1 MTRSKA
7 RRLKE
12 GFNKA
17 VETLLITMELGEMS
31 RNTQVSTTFQESSSA
46 PDLDLTEDFA
56 RLSLKEAAPTETP
69 CKSMSLA
76 GVGVKNI
83 KISTKNTTELQ
94 DTSKTSNGS
103 NKLQREQEHKLEAN
117 HVETLED
124 LHQLEL
130 KGLQEEE
137 TIKKINLDGPDP
149 DKTTSA
155 SSKLISSQNQDAI
168 MQMLTAMR
176 EEMRGIG
183 DRVGRL
189 EHPPPPQPRAG
200 ERNVQARRNIRE
212 EDEEIQDVED
222 DDIPPDPLLRQ
233 HQRREDPLR
242 MNQARRVEPRE
253 TYKDLKLTPP
263 TFAGKSDPEV
273 YMDWERRLEHIFE
286 CYSYGERRKVA
297 VAAAQ
302 LTDNAL
308 AWWDRNVAERRRQ
321 RFGPVATWSDMK
333 YLLRLRYVPE
343 QYHRDLQKRFRKLSQ
358 GTRSVDEYFEEFEK
372 LMNSLELE
380 ESEEALMA
388 QFIDGLQE
396 RIQRKVERAQYSGL
410 HELLHLAAQ
419 VEQQIKRKT
428 SFTSRHK
435 TSQTW
440 ASSSS
445 KPVDKGK
452 NVEIDSRFKKNN
464 AETFKTNRPEQGKFP
479 NNNSRTRDIT
489 CFKCQGRG
497 HYARDCPN
505 QRTMIITNSG
515 EYESQDELDDETIE
529 RSDDIEYP
537 DSGET
542 LVIRRVLSAFV
553 NPEEKVQRENI
564 FHTRCTVRN
573 KVCNLIIDSGS
584 CTNVASKYMVDR
596 LGLEKTRHPRPYRLR
611 WLNDQTELKISE
623 QVSIPFSVGKYQD
636 EVTCDVVPMQAG
648 HLLLGRPWQF
658 DRASQH
664 DGRTNHYSLTHNG
677 RKYNLAPLSPS
688 EVHELQVR
696 MNKEV
701 EVGKPTLYISSGAI
715 CKTISAQ
722 GTVLLM
728 MFKECLSSGISEL
741 EVSPTVQPLLNK
753 YKDLFPE
760 EIPPGL
766 PPIRG
771 IEHQIDLVPGSA
783 LPNKPAYRMNPEESK
798 ELERQVRDLMDKGYI
813 RESLSPCAVPVLLVP
828 KKDGTWRMCV
838 DCRAINNITIKYR
851 HPIPRLD
858 DMLDELSG
866 STIFSKVDL
875 KSGYHQVRMREGDEW
890 KTAFKTKQG
899 LYEWLVMPFGLTNAP
914 STFMRLMNQVL
925 RSYISKFV
933 VVYFDDILIYS
944 KNLNDHLEHLEL
956 VLKSLRKEGLYANLK
971 KCMFCTNRL
980 IFLGFVVSEQGLQ
993 VDEEKIRAIQEWP
1006 TPTTIGHV
1014 RSFHGL
1020 ASFYRRFVKDFSTVA
1035 APLTAVI
1042 KKNAP
1047 FSWGAAQDTAFNT
1060 LKDRLTYAPVLAL
1073 PDFEEMFEVECDAS
1087 GLGIG
1092 AVLHQRKR
1100 PVAFFSEKLSG
1111 ATLNYPTYDK
1121 KLYALVRA
1129 LETWQHYLLSKE
1141 FIIHTDHETLK
1152 HLRGQTSLKRRHAK
1166 WLEFIETFPYVIKY
1180 KKGKENVVA
1189 DALSRRY
1196 ALISTMEARVMGFEH
1211 IKDLYKDDPDFKEA
1225 YEACGKGAYGS
1236 YYLHDGFLF
1245 RDKRL
1250 CVPQGSLRELLL
1262 REAHGGGLMGHFG
1275 VDKTLAVVVD
1285 HFFWP
1290 HLKKDVEKHC
1300 SRCVICHRAKSRLH
1314 PHGLYLPLPIPN
1326 APWVDISMD
1335 FVLGLPKIRHKD
1347 SVFVVVDRFSKMAH
1361 FIPCD
1366 KTNDATQIADLFFK
1380 EVVRLHGIPRTIV
1393 SDRDS
1398 KFLGHFWRTLWRKL
1412 GTKLLF
1418 STTCHPQTDG
1428 QTEVVNRTL
1437 STLLRV
1443 TLGRNLKTWLDCLP
1457 FIEFAYNHATHS
1469 ATKMSPFEVVYGF
1482 NPLTPLDL
1490 SPIPQAEQINLD
1502 GLNKGEFV
1510 KKLHEKVR
1518 DNILKKTEEYK
1529 KRADKGRKKLVFEPG
1544 EWVWLHMRPERFPNQ
1559 RSSKLS
1565 PRGDGPF
1572 KVLEK
1577 INDNAY
1583 RLELPSEFNMSHS
1596 FNVADLSPFD
1606 SDDPV
1611 LRTKPSEEGGNDEVI
1626 DLSCESNQDKPNIP
1640 EVKDGPMTRSKA
1652 RRLKE
1657 GFNKAVETLLITMEL
1672 GEMSR
1677 NTQVSTTFQES
1688 SSAPDLDL
1696 TEDFARLS
1704 LKEAAPTET
1713 PCKSMSL
1720 AGVGVKNIKISTK
1733 NTTELQD
1740 TSKTSNG
1747 SNKLQREQEHKLE
1760 ANHVETLED
1769 LHQLELKGLQEE
1781 ETIKEINL
1789 DGPDPDKTTS
1799 ASSKLISSQNQFL
1812 PFDSQILFTM
1822 ENTKI
1827 RAPVTLKGGNYL
1839 LWARTMKTILCGR
1852 GFWPHI
1858 IKSEAPR
1865 ETTTNEDGLEIAL
1878 VDEDKWFQEDQM
1890 VLSVLQNS
1898 LEASILEGYSY
1909 CETPKDL
1916 WETLQNV
1923 FGNQSNLSRVFEIK
1937 KAINELTQGDMEFTQ
1952 HFGKFRSLWA
1962 ELEMLRPN
1970 TLDPAVINER
1980 REQDKVFGL
1989 LFTLNPGYNDLI
2001 KHLLRADKLQNL
2013 EEVCSQIQK
2022 EQGSLGLFG
2031 SKGELVSAN
2040 SSELASANRGNFNAN
2055 RGKAPWC
2062 DHCKRS
2068 GHAKEKCWIL
2078 HPHLKPARREP
2089 RANQAT
2095 GGNLGGQEQAGTS
2108 SQALGGNG
2116 AAMMASSDLVRRSDL
2131 DALIKALKESSG
2143 NAYHALSSLKP
2154 LIVDSGAS
2162 HHMISDSKLMK
2173 NIEPALGNVII
2184 ANGDKI
2190 PVKGLGDLELFS
2202 KKSKAFYMPT
2212 FTSNLLSVKKATTD
2226 LNCYAIFG
2234 PNDVHFQDIETSRV
2248 LGHGGTK
2255 DGLYVLEDT
2264 KLSTPLASH
2273 FSSVLVYANNAIW
2286 HARLGHPHSRALGLL
2301 LPSISFKNDE
2311 CEACILGK
2319 HCKSVFPKSNT
2330 IYENCFDLVHSD
2342 VWTSPCLSRE
2352 NQKYFVTF
2360 IDEKSKYT
2368 WLTLLPSKDRVLE
2381 AFTNFQNYVTNHYN
2395 AKIKIFRSDNGGEYT
2410 SHAFKQ
2416 HLAKHGIIHQTS
2428 CPYTP
2433 QQNGVAER
2441 KNRHLMEVARSMMF
2455 HTNVPKRFWSD
2466 AVVLACYLI
2475 NRIPTKILQDSSPFE
2490 VLNKNKPS
2498 INHLRVFGCVCFVLI
2513 GEQRNKL
2520 EPKSVKGMF
2529 IGYSITQKG
2538 YKCYIP
2544 ETKKVLVSRDVK
2556 FVESKGYYEDKN
2568 WEDIQDLTHSPS
2580 DRANNLRIILERLG
2594 VSNSQGH
2601 TNSPNPNP
2609 EPTQQQETPPHEE
2622 EEQLQEEENIQAN
2635 IQENIL
2641 EEGEIPSDH
2650 EEETTLSEEENLST
2664 SDHDEG
2670 STSQEAPIALR
2681 RSERLKFPPSN
2692 WKNTRVYYNSQA
2704 VAHPIQAVCT
2714 IAHFPEEHQVF
2725 LGQIDQHWIPQT
2737 YEEAIQHQVWRD
2749 AIAAER
2755 QAMEHNHTWEE
2766 GELPRGKKAV
2776 TSKWVFTIKY
2786 KSNGDIERYKARL
2799 VARGFTQTYGE
2810 DYRDTFAP
2818 VAKLHTVR
2826 VVLSLATN
2834 LEWELWQMDVKNAFL
2849 QGELEEEVYMKPPP
2863 GLEDHNAPGKVFK
2876 LKKAI
2881 YGLKQSPRAWY
2892 HKLSTTLL
2900 DRGFKKSE
2908 ADNTLFTLPSKEG
2921 IVVILVYVDDIII
2934 SGNDKVGIQ
2943 ETKAFLK
2950 SVFDIKDL
2958 GELKYFLGI
2967 EVCRS
2972 KEGLFL
2978 SQRKYTLDLL
2988 SQVGKLGAK
2997 PAKTPLEDDY
3007 KANRKGELDNK
3018 PFEDVTQYRRLV
3030 GKLIYLTITRPDIC
3044 FAVNVVS
3051 QHMQAPTLHH
3061 WNMVTRILKYLK
3073 GAPGQGIW
3081 MGCNKNT
3088 ELVGYCDA
3096 DYAGDTKDR
3105 RSTTGYCTFIGGNLV
3120 TWRSK
3125 KQKVVSLSSAEAEYR
3140 AMRKLTTEL
3149 MWLKALLK
3157 DFGIDTPKPITM
3169 HCDNQA
3175 AIHIASNSVFHERTK
3190 HIEVD
3195 CHKVREQVQ
3204 LGVILPCYTESE
3216 EQLADIF
3223 TKGASTKVFLSHV
3236 VFYTKVFN
3244 EVVEFGSKLNLDT
3257 SMVSLRG
3264 SIEPNSQEEPRPSV
3278 PSVHDRPYDDEVI
3291 DLSYEPNQDKPK
3303 IPEVKDGPMTRSKA
3317 RRLKEG
3323 FNKAVETFLTTME
3336 LGEMSRNIQES
3347 TTLQESSSAPDL
3359 DLTEDFARLSLKEAP
3374 PTETHCKS
3382 VSLAGAGAKNIKI
3395 STKNT
3400 SELQVTSKTSNGSN
3414 ELQVEQEHKLEGN
3427 HVETLEDL
3435 HLLELKG
3442 LQEEER
3448 IKEIKLDGPDPDK
3461 ITSASSKLISSQNQS
3476 TMADGDEVPQDAIL
3490 QMLTAMREE
3499 MRGIGERVG
3508 RLEQPPP
3515 PQPRAGERN
3524 VQARRNIREE
3534 DDEILDVEE
3543 DDIPPDPLLRQHQR
3557 REDPLRMNQ
3566 ARRVEPRDTYKDLKL
3581 TPPTFAGKSD
3591 PEVYMDWERR
3601 LEHIFECYSY
3611 GERRKVAVAAAQ
3623 LTDNALAWWDRNV
3636 AERRRQ
3642 RFGPVTTW
3650 SDMKYLLRLRYVPEQ
3665 YHRDLQKRFRKL
3677 SQGTRSVDEYFE
3689 EFEKLMNSLELEE
3702 SEEALMAQFI
3712 DGLQERIQR
3721 KVERAQYSGLHEL
3734 LHLAAQV
3741 EQQIKRKTNFTSRN
3755 KTSQTWAS
3763 SSSKPIDKGKN
3774 VEIDSRFKKNNAE
3787 TFKTNRPE
3795 QGKFPNNNS
3804 RTRDITC
3811 FKCQG
3816 RGHYARDCP
3825 NQRTMIIT
3833 NSGEYESQDEL
3844 DDETIERSDDIEYPD
3859 SGETLVIR
3867 RVLSAFVNPE
3877 EKVQRENIFHT
3888 RCTVRNKV
3896 CNLIIDSGSCTN
3908 VASKYMVD
3916 RLGLE
3921 KTRHPRPYRLRWLN
3935 DQTELKISE
3944 QVSIP
3949 FSVGKYQDE
3958 VTCDVVPMQAG
3969 HLLLGRPWQF
3979 DRASQ
3984 HDGRTNHY
3992 SLTHNG
3998 RKYNLAPLSPSEVHE
4013 LQVRMNKEVEV
4024 GISELEISP
4033 TVQPLLNKYKGLFPE
4048 EIPPWV
4054 YIRESL
4060 SPCAVPVLLVP
4071 KKDGTWRMCVDCRA
4085 INNITIKYRH
4095 PIPRLDDMLD
4105 ELSGSTIFSK
4115 VDLKSGYHQ
4124 VRMREGD
4131 EWKTAFKTKQGLY
4144 EWRFVRDFSTVAAPL
4159 TAVIKKNAPFSWG
4172 TAQETAFNTLKD
4184 RLTHAPVLALP
4195 DFEEMFEV
4203 ECDAS
4208 GLGIGAV
4215 CIKER
4220 DPWHFSV
4227 SGLRVR
4233 LTSPWTVEVEY
4244 MGSKWASWSSVNR
4257 SRDQV
4262 VPSLLF
4268 SFLCSGCLVECG
4280 LIRGSRTDSFFNLAI
4295 EYNSELAGWTTPL
4308 PLRSSRLVDG
4318 VIWTASSTLRSSR
4331 TVNWQDGL
4339 LSSSVIK

>member
-1 MTRSKA
+1 
-7 RRLKE
+7 
-12 GFNKA
+12 
-17 VETLLITMELGEMS
+17 MEKPKKLVTSVVLQGRNYLTWS
-31 RNTQVSTTFQESSSA
+31 RTT
-46 PDLDLTEDFA
+46 
-56 RLSLKEAAPTETP
+56 
-69 CKSMSLA
+69 
-76 GVGVKNI
+76 
-83 KISTKNTTELQ
+83 
-94 DTSKTSNGS
+94 KTVLCGRGLWS
-103 NKLQREQEHKLEAN
+103 
-117 HVETLED
+117 HV
-124 LHQLEL
+124 
-130 KGLQEEE
+130 
-137 TIKKINLDGPDP
+137 
-149 DKTTSA
+149 
-155 SSKLISSQNQDAI
+155 ISSQAPKDAD
-168 MQMLTAMR
+168 
-176 EEMRGIG
+176 EEEEEEKEATI
-183 DRVGRL
+183 
-189 EHPPPPQPRAG
+189 P
-200 ERNVQARRNIRE
+200 E
-212 EDEEIQDVED
+212 EDKWFQED
-222 DDIPPDPLLRQ
+222 QTVLALLQ
-233 HQRREDPLR
+233 
-242 MNQARRVEPRE
+242 
-253 TYKDLKLTPP
+253 
-263 TFAGKSDPEV
+263 
-273 YMDWERRLEHIFE
+273 
-286 CYSYGERRKVA
+286 
-297 VAAAQ
+297 
-302 LTDNAL
+302 
-308 AWWDRNVAERRRQ
+308 
-321 RFGPVATWSDMK
+321 
-333 YLLRLRYVPE
+333 
-343 QYHRDLQKRFRKLSQ
+343 
-358 GTRSVDEYFEEFEK
+358 
-372 LMNSLELE
+372 NSLEASILE
-380 ESEEALMA
+380 GYSYCETAKELWDTLKNVYGNESNLTRVFEVKKAINELSQEDLEFTKHFGKFRSLWSELESLRPGTLDPKILHERREQDKVFALLLTLNPSYNDLIKHLLRSEKLPSLDEVCSQIQKEQGSSGLFGGKGELSSANKGEVVANKGVYRNDERKALVCEHCKKKGHIKDKCWILHPHLKPAKFKEPKAHLSLEGQDDQDQPGSSKSRGEVNKMEPGDYVRKSDLEAL
-388 QFIDGLQE
+388 
-396 RIQRKVERAQYSGL
+396 
-410 HELLHLAAQ
+410 
-419 VEQQIKRKT
+419 IK
-428 SFTSRHK
+428 SI
-435 TSQTW
+435 
-440 ASSSS
+440 ASL
-445 KPVDKGK
+445 K
-452 NVEIDSRFKKNN
+452 
-464 AETFKTNRPEQGKFP
+464 
-479 NNNSRTRDIT
+479 
-489 CFKCQGRG
+489 
-497 HYARDCPN
+497 
-505 QRTMIITNSG
+505 
-515 EYESQDELDDETIE
+515 
-529 RSDDIEYP
+529 
-537 DSGET
+537 DSGIT
-542 LVIRRVLSAFV
+542 YFSHKPSDSSI
-553 NPEEKVQRENI
+553 
-564 FHTRCTVRN
+564 
-573 KVCNLIIDSGS
+573 IIDSGAS
-584 CTNVASKYMVDR
+584 HHMISNSNLLNNIEPALGNVIIANGDKVPIKGIGNLRVFDKNSKAFYMPKFTSNLLSVKRATKDLNCYAIFGPNDVYFQDIETGKLIGEGGSKGELYVLEGISSSSSSSPISFKSHLGVSFNVLWHAR
-596 LGLEKTRHPRPYRLR
+596 LGHPHVRALKLMLPSISFDHTSCEACILVPGEQRNKLDAKSTRCMFLGYSTTQKGYKCYDPANSRTYVSRDVKFLE
-611 WLNDQTELKISE
+611 DQGYHDKKDWESLKDLAHSP
-623 QVSIPFSVGKYQD
+623 S
-636 EVTCDVVPMQAG
+636 
-648 HLLLGRPWQF
+648 
-658 DRASQH
+658 DRATSLRFLLDHLGNKAPTSTTSTQPGQTSTPSSHDDPPQTSHDPSQQDQAPTPITESNAEE
-664 DGRTNHYSLTHNG
+664 DGERAHSDHN
-677 RKYNLAPLSPS
+677 SPS
-688 EVHELQVR
+688 QVTQDQETQSLDDSSDSSEDEEATQVEQRPTQPLRRSERLKFPPSNWKNTRVYFNQQAVAHPTQATCSLALVPQDHQAFLSKICSIKIPQTYEEAMQVKEWRDAIQEEIGAMTRNHTWDEEELPSGKRTVSSRWIFTIKYKSNGDIERYKARLVARGFTQTYGADYKETFAPVAKLHTVR
-696 MNKEV
+696 VVLSLATNLSWELWQMDVKNAF
-701 EVGKPTLYISSGAI
+701 L
-715 CKTISAQ
+715 Q
-722 GTVLLM
+722 G
-728 MFKECLSSGISEL
+728 EL
-741 EVSPTVQPLLNK
+741 EDDVYMTP
-753 YKDLFPE
+753 
-760 EIPPGL
+760 PPGL
-766 PPIRG
+766 
-771 IEHQIDLVPGSA
+771 EDTIDPG
-783 LPNKPAYRMNPEESK
+783 K
-798 ELERQVRDLMDKGYI
+798 V
-813 RESLSPCAVPVLLVP
+813 
-828 KKDGTWRMCV
+828 WR
-838 DCRAINNITIKYR
+838 
-851 HPIPRLD
+851 
-858 DMLDELSG
+858 
-866 STIFSKVDL
+866 
-875 KSGYHQVRMREGDEW
+875 
-890 KTAFKTKQG
+890 
-899 LYEWLVMPFGLTNAP
+899 
-914 STFMRLMNQVL
+914 
-925 RSYISKFV
+925 
-933 VVYFDDILIYS
+933 
-944 KNLNDHLEHLEL
+944 
-956 VLKSLRKEGLYANLK
+956 LRKAIYGLK
-971 KCMFCTNRL
+971 Q
-980 IFLGFVVSEQGLQ
+980 SP
-993 VDEEKIRAIQEWP
+993 RAWY
-1006 TPTTIGHV
+1006 HKLS
-1014 RSFHGL
+1014 R
-1020 ASFYRRFVKDFSTVA
+1020 
-1035 APLTAVI
+1035 
-1042 KKNAP
+1042 
-1047 FSWGAAQDTAFNT
+1047 T
-1060 LKDRLTYAPVLAL
+1060 LKDHGFKKSESDHTLFTLQSPQGIVVVLIYVDDL
-1073 PDFEEMFEVECDAS
+1073 IIS
-1087 GLGIG
+1087 GDNKEGINTT
-1092 AVLHQRKR
+1092 KT
-1100 PVAFFSEKLSG
+1100 F
-1111 ATLNYPTYDK
+1111 
-1121 KLYALVRA
+1121 
-1129 LETWQHYLLSKE
+1129 
-1141 FIIHTDHETLK
+1141 LK
-1152 HLRGQTSLKRRHAK
+1152 S
-1166 WLEFIETFPYVIKY
+1166 TF
-1180 KKGKENVVA
+1180 
-1189 DALSRRY
+1189 D
-1196 ALISTMEARVMGFEH
+1196 
-1211 IKDLYKDDPDFKEA
+1211 IKDLGELKYFLGIEVCRSPEGLFLSQRKYTLDLLNETGYEDAKPAKTPLEEGYKVDRKGEKEDEKFNDAPLYRKLVGKLIYLTNTRPDICFAVNQVSQHMQAPTVYHWSMVERILRYLKGSSGQGIWM
-1225 YEACGKGAYGS
+1225 GKNSNTELVGYCDADYAGDRMDRRS
-1236 YYLHDGFLF
+1236 TTGYCTFLGGNLVTWKTKKQKVVSCSSAESEY
-1245 RDKRL
+1245 RAMKQLTNELTWLKALLKD
-1250 CVPQGSLRELLL
+1250 LR
-1262 REAHGGGLMGHFG
+1262 
-1275 VDKTLAVVVD
+1275 
-1285 HFFWP
+1285 
-1290 HLKKDVEKHC
+1290 VEQDTPITMHC
-1300 SRCVICHRAKSRLH
+1300 DNKAAIYIAS
-1314 PHGLYLPLPIPN
+1314 N
-1326 APWVDISMD
+1326 
-1335 FVLGLPKIRHKD
+1335 
-1347 SVFVVVDRFSKMAH
+1347 SVFHERTKHIEVDCHKVREK
-1361 FIPCD
+1361 IVQGVTLPCYTRSED
-1366 KTNDATQIADLFFK
+1366 QLADIF
-1380 EVVRLHGIPRTIV
+1380 
-1393 SDRDS
+1393 
-1398 KFLGHFWRTLWRKL
+1398 
-1412 GTKLLF
+1412 TKAASLKSHKSSTYSILRNSLCKSSSSSFVILF
-1418 STTCHPQTDG
+1418 SI
-1428 QTEVVNRTL
+1428 
-1437 STLLRV
+1437 LL
-1443 TLGRNLKTWLDCLP
+1443 
-1457 FIEFAYNHATHS
+1457 
-1469 ATKMSPFEVVYGF
+1469 
-1482 NPLTPLDL
+1482 
-1490 SPIPQAEQINLD
+1490 
-1502 GLNKGEFV
+1502 
-1510 KKLHEKVR
+1510 
-1518 DNILKKTEEYK
+1518 
-1529 KRADKGRKKLVFEPG
+1529 
-1544 EWVWLHMRPERFPNQ
+1544 
-1559 RSSKLS
+1559 
-1565 PRGDGPF
+1565 
-1572 KVLEK
+1572 
-1577 INDNAY
+1577 
-1583 RLELPSEFNMSHS
+1583 
-1596 FNVADLSPFD
+1596 
-1606 SDDPV
+1606 
-1611 LRTKPSEEGGNDEVI
+1611 
-1626 DLSCESNQDKPNIP
+1626 
-1640 EVKDGPMTRSKA
+1640 
-1652 RRLKE
+1652 
-1657 GFNKAVETLLITMEL
+1657 
-1672 GEMSR
+1672 
-1677 NTQVSTTFQES
+1677 
-1688 SSAPDLDL
+1688 
-1696 TEDFARLS
+1696 
-1704 LKEAAPTET
+1704 
-1713 PCKSMSL
+1713 
-1720 AGVGVKNIKISTK
+1720 
-1733 NTTELQD
+1733 
-1740 TSKTSNG
+1740 
-1747 SNKLQREQEHKLE
+1747 
-1760 ANHVETLED
+1760 
-1769 LHQLELKGLQEE
+1769 
-1781 ETIKEINL
+1781 
-1789 DGPDPDKTTS
+1789 
-1799 ASSKLISSQNQFL
+1799 
-1812 PFDSQILFTM
+1812 TM

-1865 ETTTNEDGLEIAL
+1865 ETTTNEEGLEIVL

-2031 SKGELVSAN
+2031 SKGELVSGN
-2040 SSELASANRGNFNAN
+2040 SSELASANRGNFNTN

-2609 EPTQQQETPPHEE
+2609 EPTQQQETPQHEE
-2622 EEQLQEEENIQAN
+2622 EEHLQEEENIQAN

-2664 SDHDEG
+2664 SDHNEG

-3223 TKGASTKVFLSHV
+3223 TKGASTKVFLSHE

-3257 SMVSLRG
+3257 SMCKDRTVPRDDQTNPRDDPRYSLHGTEKEGRPRRRKKVLAICREGFDKGRSSPPTGGDDLTRLWTFRHLSRAIVPPCATLPPYKYLWLQGLMHSSKNEESSVKSSLRIPG
-3264 SIEPNSQEEPRPSV
+3264 KRCLNRHEAAEEEETTSFRVRASPGASSWRS
-3278 PSVHDRPYDDEVI
+3278 S
-3291 DLSYEPNQDKPK
+3291 LNKK
-3303 IPEVKDGPMTRSKA
+3303 KFPM
-3317 RRLKEG
+3317 L
-3323 FNKAVETFLTTME
+3323 F
-3336 LGEMSRNIQES
+3336 
-3347 TTLQESSSAPDL
+3347 
-3359 DLTEDFARLSLKEAP
+3359 LSLVALYIEFCGVRVRFP
-3374 PTETHCKS
+3374 VCFGFGETG
-3382 VSLAGAGAKNIKI
+3382 SL
-3395 STKNT
+3395 
-3400 SELQVTSKTSNGSN
+3400 
-3414 ELQVEQEHKLEGN
+3414 
-3427 HVETLEDL
+3427 
-3435 HLLELKG
+3435 
-3442 LQEEER
+3442 
-3448 IKEIKLDGPDPDK
+3448 
-3461 ITSASSKLISSQNQS
+3461 
-3476 TMADGDEVPQDAIL
+3476 
-3490 QMLTAMREE
+3490 
-3499 MRGIGERVG
+3499 
-3508 RLEQPPP
+3508 
-3515 PQPRAGERN
+3515 PRAE
-3524 VQARRNIREE
+3524 
-3534 DDEILDVEE
+3534 
-3543 DDIPPDPLLRQHQR
+3543 
-3557 REDPLRMNQ
+3557 
-3566 ARRVEPRDTYKDLKL
+3566 
-3581 TPPTFAGKSD
+3581 
-3591 PEVYMDWERR
+3591 
-3601 LEHIFECYSY
+3601 
-3611 GERRKVAVAAAQ
+3611 Q
-3623 LTDNALAWWDRNV
+3623 L
-3636 AERRRQ
+3636 
-3642 RFGPVTTW
+3642 
-3650 SDMKYLLRLRYVPEQ
+3650 S
-3665 YHRDLQKRFRKL
+3665 
-3677 SQGTRSVDEYFE
+3677 
-3689 EFEKLMNSLELEE
+3689 
-3702 SEEALMAQFI
+3702 
-3712 DGLQERIQR
+3712 
-3721 KVERAQYSGLHEL
+3721 
-3734 LHLAAQV
+3734 
-3741 EQQIKRKTNFTSRN
+3741 
-3755 KTSQTWAS
+3755 
-3763 SSSKPIDKGKN
+3763 
-3774 VEIDSRFKKNNAE
+3774 
-3787 TFKTNRPE
+3787 
-3795 QGKFPNNNS
+3795 
-3804 RTRDITC
+3804 
-3811 FKCQG
+3811 
-3816 RGHYARDCP
+3816 
-3825 NQRTMIIT
+3825 
-3833 NSGEYESQDEL
+3833 
-3844 DDETIERSDDIEYPD
+3844 
-3859 SGETLVIR
+3859 
-3867 RVLSAFVNPE
+3867 
-3877 EKVQRENIFHT
+3877 
-3888 RCTVRNKV
+3888 
-3896 CNLIIDSGSCTN
+3896 
-3908 VASKYMVD
+3908 
-3916 RLGLE
+3916 
-3921 KTRHPRPYRLRWLN
+3921 
-3935 DQTELKISE
+3935 
-3944 QVSIP
+3944 
-3949 FSVGKYQDE
+3949 DE
-3958 VTCDVVPMQAG
+3958 VT
-3969 HLLLGRPWQF
+3969 
-3979 DRASQ
+3979 
-3984 HDGRTNHY
+3984 
-3992 SLTHNG
+3992 
-3998 RKYNLAPLSPSEVHE
+3998 
-4013 LQVRMNKEVEV
+4013 
-4024 GISELEISP
+4024 GI
-4033 TVQPLLNKYKGLFPE
+4033 TRRGY
-4048 EIPPWV
+4048 
-4054 YIRESL
+4054 
-4060 SPCAVPVLLVP
+4060 
-4071 KKDGTWRMCVDCRA
+4071 
-4085 INNITIKYRH
+4085 
-4095 PIPRLDDMLD
+4095 MLD
-4105 ELSGSTIFSK
+4105 
-4115 VDLKSGYHQ
+4115 
-4124 VRMREGD
+4124 
-4131 EWKTAFKTKQGLY
+4131 
-4144 EWRFVRDFSTVAAPL
+4144 
-4159 TAVIKKNAPFSWG
+4159 
-4172 TAQETAFNTLKD
+4172 
-4184 RLTHAPVLALP
+4184 
-4195 DFEEMFEV
+4195 
-4203 ECDAS
+4203 C
-4208 GLGIGAV
+4208 
-4215 CIKER
+4215 
-4220 DPWHFSV
+4220 
-4227 SGLRVR
+4227 
-4233 LTSPWTVEVEY
+4233 
-4244 MGSKWASWSSVNR
+4244 
-4257 SRDQV
+4257 
-4262 VPSLLF
+4262 LF
-4268 SFLCSGCLVECG
+4268 
-4280 LIRGSRTDSFFNLAI
+4280 A
-4295 EYNSELAGWTTPL
+4295 
-4308 PLRSSRLVDG
+4308 
-4318 VIWTASSTLRSSR
+4318 
-4331 TVNWQDGL
+4331 
-4339 LSSSVIK
+4339 

>member
-1 MTRSKA
+1 
-7 RRLKE
+7 
-12 GFNKA
+12 
-17 VETLLITMELGEMS
+17 
-31 RNTQVSTTFQESSSA
+31 
-46 PDLDLTEDFA
+46 
-56 RLSLKEAAPTETP
+56 
-69 CKSMSLA
+69 
-76 GVGVKNI
+76 
-83 KISTKNTTELQ
+83 
-94 DTSKTSNGS
+94 
-103 NKLQREQEHKLEAN
+103 
-117 HVETLED
+117 
-124 LHQLEL
+124 
-130 KGLQEEE
+130 
-137 TIKKINLDGPDP
+137 
-149 DKTTSA
+149 
-155 SSKLISSQNQDAI
+155 
-168 MQMLTAMR
+168 
-176 EEMRGIG
+176 
-183 DRVGRL
+183 
-189 EHPPPPQPRAG
+189 
-200 ERNVQARRNIRE
+200 
-212 EDEEIQDVED
+212 
-222 DDIPPDPLLRQ
+222 
-233 HQRREDPLR
+233 
-242 MNQARRVEPRE
+242 
-253 TYKDLKLTPP
+253 
-263 TFAGKSDPEV
+263 
-273 YMDWERRLEHIFE
+273 
-286 CYSYGERRKVA
+286 
-297 VAAAQ
+297 
-302 LTDNAL
+302 
-308 AWWDRNVAERRRQ
+308 
-321 RFGPVATWSDMK
+321 
-333 YLLRLRYVPE
+333 
-343 QYHRDLQKRFRKLSQ
+343 
-358 GTRSVDEYFEEFEK
+358 
-372 LMNSLELE
+372 
-380 ESEEALMA
+380 
-388 QFIDGLQE
+388 
-396 RIQRKVERAQYSGL
+396 
-410 HELLHLAAQ
+410 
-419 VEQQIKRKT
+419 
-428 SFTSRHK
+428 
-435 TSQTW
+435 
-440 ASSSS
+440 
-445 KPVDKGK
+445 
-452 NVEIDSRFKKNN
+452 
-464 AETFKTNRPEQGKFP
+464 
-479 NNNSRTRDIT
+479 
-489 CFKCQGRG
+489 
-497 HYARDCPN
+497 
-505 QRTMIITNSG
+505 
-515 EYESQDELDDETIE
+515 
-529 RSDDIEYP
+529 
-537 DSGET
+537 
-542 LVIRRVLSAFV
+542 
-553 NPEEKVQRENI
+553 
-564 FHTRCTVRN
+564 
-573 KVCNLIIDSGS
+573 
-584 CTNVASKYMVDR
+584 
-596 LGLEKTRHPRPYRLR
+596 
-611 WLNDQTELKISE
+611 
-623 QVSIPFSVGKYQD
+623 
-636 EVTCDVVPMQAG
+636 
-648 HLLLGRPWQF
+648 
-658 DRASQH
+658 
-664 DGRTNHYSLTHNG
+664 
-677 RKYNLAPLSPS
+677 
-688 EVHELQVR
+688 
-696 MNKEV
+696 
-701 EVGKPTLYISSGAI
+701 
-715 CKTISAQ
+715 
-722 GTVLLM
+722 
-728 MFKECLSSGISEL
+728 
-741 EVSPTVQPLLNK
+741 
-753 YKDLFPE
+753 
-760 EIPPGL
+760 
-766 PPIRG
+766 
-771 IEHQIDLVPGSA
+771 
-783 LPNKPAYRMNPEESK
+783 
-798 ELERQVRDLMDKGYI
+798 
-813 RESLSPCAVPVLLVP
+813 
-828 KKDGTWRMCV
+828 
-838 DCRAINNITIKYR
+838 
-851 HPIPRLD
+851 
-858 DMLDELSG
+858 
-866 STIFSKVDL
+866 
-875 KSGYHQVRMREGDEW
+875 
-890 KTAFKTKQG
+890 
-899 LYEWLVMPFGLTNAP
+899 
-914 STFMRLMNQVL
+914 
-925 RSYISKFV
+925 
-933 VVYFDDILIYS
+933 
-944 KNLNDHLEHLEL
+944 
-956 VLKSLRKEGLYANLK
+956 
-971 KCMFCTNRL
+971 
-980 IFLGFVVSEQGLQ
+980 
-993 VDEEKIRAIQEWP
+993 
-1006 TPTTIGHV
+1006 
-1014 RSFHGL
+1014 
-1020 ASFYRRFVKDFSTVA
+1020 
-1035 APLTAVI
+1035 
-1042 KKNAP
+1042 
-1047 FSWGAAQDTAFNT
+1047 
-1060 LKDRLTYAPVLAL
+1060 
-1073 PDFEEMFEVECDAS
+1073 
-1087 GLGIG
+1087 
-1092 AVLHQRKR
+1092 
-1100 PVAFFSEKLSG
+1100 
-1111 ATLNYPTYDK
+1111 
-1121 KLYALVRA
+1121 
-1129 LETWQHYLLSKE
+1129 
-1141 FIIHTDHETLK
+1141 
-1152 HLRGQTSLKRRHAK
+1152 
-1166 WLEFIETFPYVIKY
+1166 
-1180 KKGKENVVA
+1180 
-1189 DALSRRY
+1189 
-1196 ALISTMEARVMGFEH
+1196 
-1211 IKDLYKDDPDFKEA
+1211 
-1225 YEACGKGAYGS
+1225 
-1236 YYLHDGFLF
+1236 
-1245 RDKRL
+1245 
-1250 CVPQGSLRELLL
+1250 
-1262 REAHGGGLMGHFG
+1262 
-1275 VDKTLAVVVD
+1275 
-1285 HFFWP
+1285 
-1290 HLKKDVEKHC
+1290 
-1300 SRCVICHRAKSRLH
+1300 
-1314 PHGLYLPLPIPN
+1314 
-1326 APWVDISMD
+1326 
-1335 FVLGLPKIRHKD
+1335 
-1347 SVFVVVDRFSKMAH
+1347 
-1361 FIPCD
+1361 
-1366 KTNDATQIADLFFK
+1366 
-1380 EVVRLHGIPRTIV
+1380 
-1393 SDRDS
+1393 
-1398 KFLGHFWRTLWRKL
+1398 
-1412 GTKLLF
+1412 
-1418 STTCHPQTDG
+1418 
-1428 QTEVVNRTL
+1428 
-1437 STLLRV
+1437 
-1443 TLGRNLKTWLDCLP
+1443 
-1457 FIEFAYNHATHS
+1457 
-1469 ATKMSPFEVVYGF
+1469 
-1482 NPLTPLDL
+1482 
-1490 SPIPQAEQINLD
+1490 
-1502 GLNKGEFV
+1502 
-1510 KKLHEKVR
+1510 
-1518 DNILKKTEEYK
+1518 
-1529 KRADKGRKKLVFEPG
+1529 
-1544 EWVWLHMRPERFPNQ
+1544 
-1559 RSSKLS
+1559 
-1565 PRGDGPF
+1565 
-1572 KVLEK
+1572 
-1577 INDNAY
+1577 
-1583 RLELPSEFNMSHS
+1583 
-1596 FNVADLSPFD
+1596 
-1606 SDDPV
+1606 
-1611 LRTKPSEEGGNDEVI
+1611 
-1626 DLSCESNQDKPNIP
+1626 
-1640 EVKDGPMTRSKA
+1640 
-1652 RRLKE
+1652 
-1657 GFNKAVETLLITMEL
+1657 
-1672 GEMSR
+1672 
-1677 NTQVSTTFQES
+1677 
-1688 SSAPDLDL
+1688 
-1696 TEDFARLS
+1696 
-1704 LKEAAPTET
+1704 
-1713 PCKSMSL
+1713 
-1720 AGVGVKNIKISTK
+1720 
-1733 NTTELQD
+1733 
-1740 TSKTSNG
+1740 
-1747 SNKLQREQEHKLE
+1747 
-1760 ANHVETLED
+1760 
-1769 LHQLELKGLQEE
+1769 
-1781 ETIKEINL
+1781 
-1789 DGPDPDKTTS
+1789 
-1799 ASSKLISSQNQFL
+1799 
-1812 PFDSQILFTM
+1812 M

-2031 SKGELVSAN
+2031 SKGELVSGN

-2622 EEQLQEEENIQAN
+2622 EEHLQEEENIQAN

-2664 SDHDEG
+2664 SDHNEG

-3216 EQLADIF
+3216 EQLADIPPKF
-3223 TKGASTKVFLSHV
+3223 VSTFITNLASLISLGHDPLSQISHTLFPLSVVLSHV

-3278 PSVHDRPYDDEVI
+3278 PSVHDRPYE
-3291 DLSYEPNQDKPK
+3291 
-3303 IPEVKDGPMTRSKA
+3303 
-3317 RRLKEG
+3317 
-3323 FNKAVETFLTTME
+3323 
-3336 LGEMSRNIQES
+3336 
-3347 TTLQESSSAPDL
+3347 
-3359 DLTEDFARLSLKEAP
+3359 
-3374 PTETHCKS
+3374 
-3382 VSLAGAGAKNIKI
+3382 
-3395 STKNT
+3395 
-3400 SELQVTSKTSNGSN
+3400 
-3414 ELQVEQEHKLEGN
+3414 
-3427 HVETLEDL
+3427 
-3435 HLLELKG
+3435 
-3442 LQEEER
+3442 
-3448 IKEIKLDGPDPDK
+3448 
-3461 ITSASSKLISSQNQS
+3461 
-3476 TMADGDEVPQDAIL
+3476 
-3490 QMLTAMREE
+3490 
-3499 MRGIGERVG
+3499 
-3508 RLEQPPP
+3508 
-3515 PQPRAGERN
+3515 
-3524 VQARRNIREE
+3524 
-3534 DDEILDVEE
+3534 
-3543 DDIPPDPLLRQHQR
+3543 
-3557 REDPLRMNQ
+3557 
-3566 ARRVEPRDTYKDLKL
+3566 
-3581 TPPTFAGKSD
+3581 
-3591 PEVYMDWERR
+3591 
-3601 LEHIFECYSY
+3601 
-3611 GERRKVAVAAAQ
+3611 
-3623 LTDNALAWWDRNV
+3623 
-3636 AERRRQ
+3636 
-3642 RFGPVTTW
+3642 
-3650 SDMKYLLRLRYVPEQ
+3650 
-3665 YHRDLQKRFRKL
+3665 
-3677 SQGTRSVDEYFE
+3677 
-3689 EFEKLMNSLELEE
+3689 
-3702 SEEALMAQFI
+3702 
-3712 DGLQERIQR
+3712 
-3721 KVERAQYSGLHEL
+3721 
-3734 LHLAAQV
+3734 
-3741 EQQIKRKTNFTSRN
+3741 
-3755 KTSQTWAS
+3755 
-3763 SSSKPIDKGKN
+3763 
-3774 VEIDSRFKKNNAE
+3774 
-3787 TFKTNRPE
+3787 
-3795 QGKFPNNNS
+3795 
-3804 RTRDITC
+3804 
-3811 FKCQG
+3811 
-3816 RGHYARDCP
+3816 
-3825 NQRTMIIT
+3825 
-3833 NSGEYESQDEL
+3833 
-3844 DDETIERSDDIEYPD
+3844 
-3859 SGETLVIR
+3859 
-3867 RVLSAFVNPE
+3867 
-3877 EKVQRENIFHT
+3877 
-3888 RCTVRNKV
+3888 
-3896 CNLIIDSGSCTN
+3896 
-3908 VASKYMVD
+3908 
-3916 RLGLE
+3916 
-3921 KTRHPRPYRLRWLN
+3921 
-3935 DQTELKISE
+3935 
-3944 QVSIP
+3944 
-3949 FSVGKYQDE
+3949 
-3958 VTCDVVPMQAG
+3958 
-3969 HLLLGRPWQF
+3969 
-3979 DRASQ
+3979 
-3984 HDGRTNHY
+3984 
-3992 SLTHNG
+3992 
-3998 RKYNLAPLSPSEVHE
+3998 
-4013 LQVRMNKEVEV
+4013 
-4024 GISELEISP
+4024 
-4033 TVQPLLNKYKGLFPE
+4033 
-4048 EIPPWV
+4048 
-4054 YIRESL
+4054 
-4060 SPCAVPVLLVP
+4060 
-4071 KKDGTWRMCVDCRA
+4071 
-4085 INNITIKYRH
+4085 
-4095 PIPRLDDMLD
+4095 
-4105 ELSGSTIFSK
+4105 
-4115 VDLKSGYHQ
+4115 
-4124 VRMREGD
+4124 
-4131 EWKTAFKTKQGLY
+4131 
-4144 EWRFVRDFSTVAAPL
+4144 
-4159 TAVIKKNAPFSWG
+4159 
-4172 TAQETAFNTLKD
+4172 
-4184 RLTHAPVLALP
+4184 
-4195 DFEEMFEV
+4195 
-4203 ECDAS
+4203 
-4208 GLGIGAV
+4208 
-4215 CIKER
+4215 
-4220 DPWHFSV
+4220 
-4227 SGLRVR
+4227 
-4233 LTSPWTVEVEY
+4233 
-4244 MGSKWASWSSVNR
+4244 
-4257 SRDQV
+4257 
-4262 VPSLLF
+4262 
-4268 SFLCSGCLVECG
+4268 
-4280 LIRGSRTDSFFNLAI
+4280 
-4295 EYNSELAGWTTPL
+4295 
-4308 PLRSSRLVDG
+4308 
-4318 VIWTASSTLRSSR
+4318 
-4331 TVNWQDGL
+4331 
-4339 LSSSVIK
+4339 